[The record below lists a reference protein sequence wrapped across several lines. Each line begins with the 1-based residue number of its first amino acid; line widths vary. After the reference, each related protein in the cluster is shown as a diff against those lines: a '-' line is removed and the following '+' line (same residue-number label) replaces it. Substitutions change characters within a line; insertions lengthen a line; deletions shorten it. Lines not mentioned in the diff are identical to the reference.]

1 MLFIVI
7 VQHRNRRR
15 LEAIA
20 YVDPVTGGDTAG
32 RFRERYYDVVRT
44 DPRNLVLVYANIA
57 KFKSYNDREGKE
69 GGDRLLRSAYDDR
82 AAAARRRVR
91 GTRLRRPFR
100 HSVARA

>member
-1 MLFIVI
+1 M
-7 VQHRNRRR
+7 
-15 LEAIA
+15 EAIA

-69 GGDRLLRSAYDDR
+69 GGDRLLRSAYDMIER
-82 AAAARRRVR
+82 QLREGEFAARVSADH
-91 GTRLRRPFR
+91 FR